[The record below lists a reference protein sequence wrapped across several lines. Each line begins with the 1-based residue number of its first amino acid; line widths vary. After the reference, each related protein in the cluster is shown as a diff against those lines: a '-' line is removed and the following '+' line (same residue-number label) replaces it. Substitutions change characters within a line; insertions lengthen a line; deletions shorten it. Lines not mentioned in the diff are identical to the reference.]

1 MIQFLA
7 ITVIV
12 LLVGGILF
20 LSSHSNT
27 RKKTREELKKLI
39 ENYVDAKSVP
49 VEGGAGDSYRI
60 NFTYDGKACIYE
72 DLEAVGFVDRVH
84 KSFLKI
90 PTTSKLTIQFT
101 EKKHQRTIGG
111 GSMLASEMLNEANM
125 GPRVQIP
132 NELQMFSV
140 FTNDTV
146 KANGLFSDWW
156 VRRIFNE
163 FKNMD
168 RQGRPTSSLR
178 IMDGVI
184 ILDFHS
190 SGLAHP
196 KSLDF
201 EGNMA
206 TLEGYVKKLMRIRD
220 KIEDLD

>member
-27 RKKTREELKKLI
+27 RKKTRDELKRMI
-39 ENYVDAKSVP
+39 ERFVDAKSVP
-49 VEGGAGDSYRI
+49 IEGTAGDSYRI
-60 NFTYDGKACIYE
+60 HFTYNGKACIYE

-84 KSFLKI
+84 KSFLKV
-90 PTTSKLTIQFT
+90 PTTSKLTVQFT

-111 GSMLASEMLNEANM
+111 GSMLASEMLNDAHA

-132 NELQMFSV
+132 KELQMFSV
-140 FTNDTV
+140 FTNDAV
-146 KANGLFSDWW
+146 KVNALFSDWW
-156 VRRIFNE
+156 IRRIFNE
-163 FKNMD
+163 FKHMD

-190 SGLAHP
+190 SGLVHP

-206 TLEGYVKKLMRIRD
+206 SLESYIKKLMRIRD

>member
-20 LSSHSNT
+20 LSSQANT
-27 RKKTREELKKLI
+27 RKKTRDELKRII
-39 ENYVDAKSVP
+39 EKFVDAKSVP
-49 VEGGAGDSYRI
+49 VEGAAGDSYRI
-60 NFTYDGKACIYE
+60 HFSYDGKACIYE

-84 KSFLKI
+84 KSFLKV

-125 GPRVQIP
+125 GPRLQIP
-132 NELQMFSV
+132 KELQMFSI

-156 VRRIFNE
+156 VRRIFKE

-168 RQGRPTSSLR
+168 RQGRPASSLR

-201 EGNMA
+201 EGNMSS
-206 TLEGYVKKLMRIRD
+206 LENYIKKLMRIRD
-220 KIEDLD
+220 RIEDLD